1 MPPSPA
7 AMDVEEDAS
16 NTGPKNTT
24 SNSVEEGKLSPET
37 CSTPSKSPCSTNSMF
52 AKIPTPIKNL
62 NFDAEGNTEEEG
74 WVTEAKRNNLEIS
87 QSVIICI
94 SDLAFKYAGIVPDLF
109 VLKRSVCIFKRSYT
123 FLISCVLKEGD
134 EGA

>member
-24 SNSVEEGKLSPET
+24 SNSVE
-37 CSTPSKSPCSTNSMF
+37 
-52 AKIPTPIKNL
+52 
-62 NFDAEGNTEEEG
+62 
-74 WVTEAKRNNLEIS
+74 EAKRNNLEIS